1 MSRILAAL
9 PLVLIPLAAYAS
21 IAPEPPAEA
30 NLLGTLVFL
39 ALFLGSCV
47 AVGWMIW
54 RNEKKSKQK
63 VGQQ

>member
-9 PLVLIPLAAYAS
+9 PLVLVSLAAYADV
-21 IAPEPPAEA
+21 APEPPVES

-39 ALFLGSCV
+39 ALFVGACV
-47 AVGWMIW
+47 AVGWLIW

>member
-9 PLVLIPLAAYAS
+9 PLVLFSLAALA
-21 IAPEPPAEA
+21 IEAEPPVES

-47 AVGWMIW
+47 AVGWLIW

>member
-9 PLVLIPLAAYAS
+9 PLVLVSLAGYAVE
-21 IAPEPPAEA
+21 AEPPVES

-47 AVGWMIW
+47 GVGWLIW
-54 RNEKKSKQK
+54 RNERKSKQK

>member
-9 PLVLIPLAAYAS
+9 PLVLISLAAYAVE
-21 IAPEPPAEA
+21 AEPPVES

-47 AVGWMIW
+47 AVGWLIW